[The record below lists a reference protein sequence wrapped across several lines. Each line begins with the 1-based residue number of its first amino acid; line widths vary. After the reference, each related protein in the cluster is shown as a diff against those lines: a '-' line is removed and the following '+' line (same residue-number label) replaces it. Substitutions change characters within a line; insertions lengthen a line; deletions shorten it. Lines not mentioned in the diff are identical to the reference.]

1 MLLLR
6 NHDTIRRSLKESWI
20 YARRGI
26 APPSHQVFKIMKRYR
41 YTAVVMLMLAMV
53 IMILIG
59 TYRTVLH
66 DVRSSNADHDAAHAS
81 NRPH

>member
-1 MLLLR
+1 
-6 NHDTIRRSLKESWI
+6 
-20 YARRGI
+20 
-26 APPSHQVFKIMKRYR
+26 MKRYR

-81 NRPH
+81 NHPH